1 METREDDEICLER
14 AQEPD
19 PIITDASLRKLRK
32 TVGGGGVMGDFL
44 CQLG

>member
-19 PIITDASLRKLRK
+19 PIITDTSLRKLRK
-32 TVGGGGVMGDFL
+32 LLVAGV
-44 CQLG
+44 